1 MLIEANDYYQTE
13 RSESKKGTIMRK
25 YNYIVKATAFVLTTS
40 LLSGIIPMG
49 ENATSKGQIQKLID
63 NTVTA
68 KADDTSNSS
77 TAEIRNVNLNVNGKI
92 AGIHDPEPAVDADA
106 QWSNGKGSY
115 VYFGDY
121 FQTADGTTKQ
131 PIKWCVLDSDGND
144 GNGNNSL
151 FLISDRCLD
160 AVRYNETERGPDNEY
175 ITYTNSNIRKFLN
188 SSSDFVE
195 STDYDDYTK
204 GGFYDNAF
212 NTVEKTN
219 VCKTNKVDENEIN
232 YTGAM
237 YYSRELYYKNAKVEG
252 DYVFLPSVD
261 ELSKSKL
268 GFYDDEYN
276 PTTGAIARYRKGT
289 EYLKSLDCR
298 RDDKYWL
305 RSTDNIYYQPA
316 VASLVCGT
324 LPRVERWC
332 IRPETNIKR
341 DTIAF
346 AYKSDK
352 AKTSELTQTTKVS
365 DDAHT
370 WKLTYTDGSGFNATA
385 QSDTSCVEAGE
396 NVKIHIKKI
405 PTLTDGNAYTQVSA
419 MIVDKNNTVVAYG
432 KIKEKPEVGY
442 TNVTIPEGL
451 SAGDYTIKVFAEDVN
466 STAES
471 PEVDYAS
478 NMSSIPVKVVTP
490 NVTYR
495 VQVQK
500 KGWETEYVA
509 AGQTSGTVGEALR
522 LEAIKIKLINGD
534 GTAFDTANGGIEYR
548 VHVQKKGWEKEYL
561 ANDGLSGTVG
571 EGLRL
576 EAIQIKLTGDI
587 ANKYDV
593 YYRVQAQKFG
603 WLGWA
608 MNGAKAGTEGYA
620 YRLEGI
626 QIKLLSKGSD
636 APTESGGVK
645 DTNLPCFFDKN
656 KIPEVSYKTQVQ
668 TYGWQGYVSDGKTS
682 GTVGKAKR
690 LEAIMIKISNNKGV
704 SGSIQYKTHIQKKG
718 WEAEYRTNNA
728 LSGTVGKALRLEA
741 IQIKLTGNLAENF
754 DIYYRVQAQ
763 HFGWMGWAKNGESS
777 GTSGYGYRLE
787 AIQIQLAHKGTPS
800 NAIGSTGNAYRSK

>member
-1 MLIEANDYYQTE
+1 
-13 RSESKKGTIMRK
+13 MRK

-144 GNGNNSL
+144 GSGNNSL
-151 FLISDRCLD
+151 FLISDLCLD
-160 AVRYNETERGPDNEY
+160 AVRYNETERGPDDEY

-195 STDYDDYTK
+195 PTDYDDYTK

-232 YTGAM
+232 YTGYM
-237 YYSRELYYKNAKVEG
+237 PGSFELYYKNYPVEG
-252 DYVFLPSVD
+252 DYVFLPSAD

-268 GFYDDEYN
+268 GFYNDEYKFDFDE
-276 PTTGAIARYRKGT
+276 IARYTKGT
-289 EYLKSLDCR
+289 KYLSSLDCLR
-298 RDDKYWL
+298 SGVGDIYWL
-305 RSTDNIYYQPA
+305 RSTEDGVWCQPVTVCLDYA
-316 VASLVCGT
+316 PSARVA
-324 LPRVERWC
+324 RYH

-346 AYKSDK
+346 AYKSDEEK
-352 AKTSELTQTTKVS
+352 PSELTQTTKVS

-385 QSDTSCVEAGE
+385 QSDTSCVEAGK
-396 NVKIHIKKI
+396 NVKIDIKKI

-432 KIKEKPEVGY
+432 KIEDPEVCY

-478 NMSSIPVKVVTP
+478 NMVSIPVTVVTP
-490 NVTYR
+490 NVTYKVH
-495 VQVQK
+495 VQTD
-500 KGWETEYVA
+500 GWEKNYIA
-509 AGQTSGTVGEALR
+509 AGQTSGTVGKALR
-522 LEAIKIKLINGD
+522 LEAISIKLVNGD
-534 GTAFDTANGGIEYR
+534 GTDFNKTKGSIEYK
-548 VHVQKKGWEKEYL
+548 VHVQTYGWRQGYVS
-561 ANDGLSGTVG
+561 DGKPAGTEG
-571 EGLRL
+571 EAKRL
-576 EAIQIKLTGDI
+576 EAIKIRLTGDI

-603 WLGWA
+603 WMGWA
-608 MNGAKAGTEGYA
+608 KNDEPSGTAGYA

-645 DTNLPCFFDKN
+645 DTKLPCFFDKN
-656 KIPEVSYKTQVQ
+656 TIPEVSYKTQVQ

-690 LEAIMIKISNNKGV
+690 LEAIKINISNNKDV
-704 SGSIQYKTHIQKKG
+704 SGSIQYKTHVQKEG
-718 WEAEYRTNNA
+718 WQSWVADDS

-741 IQIKLTGNLAENF
+741 IQIKLTGDLAENF

-763 HFGWMGWAKNGESS
+763 HFGWMGWAKNGAEA
-777 GTSGYGYRLE
+777 GTAGYGYRLE

-800 NAIGSTGNAYRSK
+800 NAIGSTGNAYRRK

>member
-1 MLIEANDYYQTE
+1 
-13 RSESKKGTIMRK
+13 MRK

-160 AVRYNETERGPDNEY
+160 AVRYNETEEGPDDEY

-212 NTVEKTN
+212 NSVEKTN

-232 YTGAM
+232 DTGYFSQPYFA
-237 YYSRELYYKNAKVEG
+237 EVCYKNYPVEG
-252 DYVFLPSVD
+252 DYVFLPSAD
-261 ELSKSKL
+261 EMGKPKY
-268 GFYDDEYN
+268 GYYDDKFKIGSIVES
-276 PTTGAIARYRKGT
+276 RCRKGT
-289 EYLKSLDCR
+289 DYVKSLLDCR
-298 RDDKYWL
+298 RDDIYWL
-305 RSTDNIYYQPA
+305 RSIEKAITYPA
-316 VASLVCGT
+316 VCTFNFSGLK
-324 LPRVERWC
+324 RVERWC

-346 AYKSDK
+346 AYKSDEEK
-352 AKTSELTQTTKVS
+352 ASEVTQTTKVS
-365 DDAHT
+365 DDANT

-396 NVKIHIKKI
+396 NVKIAIKKI

-432 KIKEKPEVGY
+432 KIKEKPEVCY

-478 NMSSIPVKVVTP
+478 NMSSIPVTVVTP
-490 NVTYR
+490 NVTYK

-500 KGWETEYVA
+500 TGWEENYIA
-509 AGQTSGTVGEALR
+509 AGQTSGTVGQALR
-522 LEAIKIKLINGD
+522 LEAIKIKLVNSDGTDFDTTNGGIEYSVHVQKNGWEKEYLANDELSGTVGQALRLEAIRIRLTGDIANKYDVYYRVQAQKFGWMGWAKNDEKSGTEGYAYRLEGIQIKLVSKGSDAPTESGGVKDTNLPCFFDKKTIPEVSYKTQVQTYGWQGYVKDGTTSGTVGKAKRLEAIKIKLVNRD

-561 ANDGLSGTVG
+561 AND
-571 EGLRL
+571 E
-576 EAIQIKLTGDI
+576 
-587 ANKYDV
+587 
-593 YYRVQAQKFG
+593 
-603 WLGWA
+603 
-608 MNGAKAGTEGYA
+608 
-620 YRLEGI
+620 
-626 QIKLLSKGSD
+626 
-636 APTESGGVK
+636 
-645 DTNLPCFFDKN
+645 
-656 KIPEVSYKTQVQ
+656 
-668 TYGWQGYVSDGKTS
+668 
-682 GTVGKAKR
+682 
-690 LEAIMIKISNNKGV
+690 
-704 SGSIQYKTHIQKKG
+704 
-718 WEAEYRTNNA
+718 

-741 IQIKLTGNLAENF
+741 IQIKLTGDLAKNF

-763 HFGWMGWAKNGESS
+763 HFGWMGWAKNDEKS

>member
-1 MLIEANDYYQTE
+1 
-13 RSESKKGTIMRK
+13 MRK
-25 YNYIVKATAFVLTTS
+25 YNYIVKATAFILTTS

-144 GNGNNSL
+144 GRGNNSL
-151 FLISDRCLD
+151 FLLSDLCLD
-160 AVRYNETERGPDNEY
+160 AVRYNETERGPDDEY

-212 NTVEKTN
+212 NSVEKTN

-232 YTGAM
+232 HTGYRAG
-237 YYSRELYYKNAKVEG
+237 SFELYYQNYPVEG

-268 GFYDDEYN
+268 GFYNDEYKFDVD
-276 PTTGAIARYRKGT
+276 AIARYTTGT
-289 EYLKSLDCR
+289 EYVSSLDCPWSKYG
-298 RDDKYWL
+298 DIYWL
-305 RSTDNIYYQPA
+305 RSTEDGVWFQP
-316 VASLVCGT
+316 VTVC
-324 LPRVERWC
+324 LDYSSSARVGRSF

-352 AKTSELTQTTKVS
+352 AKTSEVTQTTKVS
-365 DDAHT
+365 DDDDHT

-396 NVKIHIKKI
+396 NVKIAIKKI
-405 PTLTDGNAYTQVSA
+405 PTLTDGNEYTQVSA

-432 KIKEKPEVGY
+432 KIEDEAKVCY
-442 TNVTIPEGL
+442 ANVTIPEGL
-451 SAGDYTIKVFAEDVN
+451 EAGDYTIKVFAEDVN

-478 NMSSIPVKVVTP
+478 NMASIPVTVVTP
-490 NVTYR
+490 NVTYK

-500 KGWETEYVA
+500 TGWEKKYIA
-509 AGQTSGTVGEALR
+509 AGQTSGTVGQALR
-522 LEAIKIKLINGD
+522 LEAIKIKLVNSD
-534 GTAFDTANGGIEYR
+534 GTDLNTTNGGIEYR
-548 VHVQKKGWEKEYL
+548 VHVQKNGWETEYRK
-561 ANDGLSGTVG
+561 NDEPSGTVG
-571 EGLRL
+571 QAKRL
-576 EAIQIKLTGDI
+576 EAIQIRLTGDI

-603 WLGWA
+603 WMGWA
-608 MNGAKAGTEGYA
+608 KNGQEAGTAGYA

-626 QIKLLSKGSD
+626 QIKLVSKGSD

-668 TYGWQGYVSDGKTS
+668 TYGWQGYVKDGATS

-690 LEAIMIKISNNKGV
+690 LEAIRIYISNNKNV
-704 SGSIQYKTHIQKKG
+704 SGSIQYRTHVQKEG
-718 WEAEYRTNNA
+718 WKQPWVADGAT
-728 LSGTVGKALRLEA
+728 SGTVGKALRLEA
-741 IQIKLTGNLAENF
+741 IQIKLTEDLAENF

-763 HFGWMGWAKNGESS
+763 HFGWMGWTKNGAEA
-777 GTSGYGYRLE
+777 GTEGYGYRLE

>member
-1 MLIEANDYYQTE
+1 
-13 RSESKKGTIMRK
+13 MRK

-160 AVRYNETERGPDNEY
+160 AIRYNETEEGPNDEY

-212 NTVEKTN
+212 NSVEKTN

-232 YTGAM
+232 YTGSYSQAYHAEV
-237 YYSRELYYKNAKVEG
+237 YYINYPVEG
-252 DYVFLPSVD
+252 DYVFLPSAD
-261 ELSKSKL
+261 EMRRPKY
-268 GFYDDEYN
+268 GYYDDEYKFDER
-276 PTTGAIARYRKGT
+276 GVMKGVVARYRKGT
-289 EYLKSLDCR
+289 DYVKALDCG
-298 RDDKYWL
+298 RDDIYWL
-305 RSTDNIYYQPA
+305 RSIENAMMVP
-316 VASLVCGT
+316 VACAYGPGDML
-324 LPRVERWC
+324 RVYRLC

-346 AYKSDK
+346 AYKSDEEK
-352 AKTSELTQTTKVS
+352 ASEVKQTTKVS

-385 QSDTSCVEAGE
+385 QSDTSCVAAGG
-396 NVKIHIKKI
+396 NVKIAIKKI

-432 KIKEKPEVGY
+432 KIEDEAKVCY
-442 TNVTIPEGL
+442 ANVTIPEGL
-451 SAGDYTIKVFAEDVN
+451 EAGDYTIKVFAEDVN

-478 NMSSIPVKVVTP
+478 NMASIPVTVVTP
-490 NVTYR
+490 NVTYK

-500 KGWETEYVA
+500 TGWEKKYIA

-576 EAIQIKLTGDI
+576 EAIQIRLTGDI

-603 WLGWA
+603 WMGWA
-608 MNGAKAGTEGYA
+608 KNDEKSGTEGYA

-626 QIKLLSKGSD
+626 QIKLVSKGSD
-636 APTESGGVK
+636 EPTESGGVK
-645 DTNLPCFFDKN
+645 DTNLPCFFDK
-656 KIPEVSYKTQVQ
+656 KTIPEVSYKTQVQ

-690 LEAIMIKISNNKGV
+690 LEAIKINISNKKKV
-704 SGSIQYKTHIQKKG
+704 SGSIQYRTHVQKEG
-718 WEAEYRTNNA
+718 WQSSWVADDS

-741 IQIKLTGNLAENF
+741 IQIKLTEDLAENF

-763 HFGWMGWAKNGESS
+763 HFGWMGWAKNGAEA
-777 GTSGYGYRLE
+777 GTEGYGYRLE

-800 NAIGSTGNAYRSK
+800 NAIGSTGNAYRKK

>member
-1 MLIEANDYYQTE
+1 
-13 RSESKKGTIMRK
+13 MRK

-49 ENATSKGQIQKLID
+49 DNATSKGQIKKLID

-121 FQTADGTTKQ
+121 FQTVDGTTKQPIKQ

-144 GNGNNSL
+144 GSGNNSL

-160 AVRYNETERGPDNEY
+160 AVRYNETERGPDDEY

-212 NTVEKTN
+212 NSVEKTN

-232 YTGAM
+232 HTGYMAG
-237 YYSRELYYKNAKVEG
+237 SFELYYQNYPVEG

-268 GFYDDEYN
+268 GFYNDEYKFDVD
-276 PTTGAIARYRKGT
+276 AIARYTTGT
-289 EYLKSLDCR
+289 EYVSSLDCPWSKYG
-298 RDDKYWL
+298 DIYWL
-305 RSTDNIYYQPA
+305 RSTEDGVWFQP
-316 VASLVCGT
+316 VTVC
-324 LPRVERWC
+324 LDYSSSARVGRSF

-352 AKTSELTQTTKVS
+352 AKTSEVTQTTKVS
-365 DDAHT
+365 DDDHT

-396 NVKIHIKKI
+396 NVKIAIKKI
-405 PTLTDGNAYTQVSA
+405 PTLTDGNEYTQVSA

-432 KIKEKPEVGY
+432 KIEDEAKICY

-478 NMSSIPVKVVTP
+478 NMASIPVTVVTP
-490 NVTYR
+490 NVTYKVH
-495 VQVQK
+495 VQTD
-500 KGWETEYVA
+500 GWEKNYIA
-509 AGQTSGTVGEALR
+509 AGQTSGTVGQA
-522 LEAIKIKLINGD
+522 K
-534 GTAFDTANGGIEYR
+534 
-548 VHVQKKGWEKEYL
+548 
-561 ANDGLSGTVG
+561 
-571 EGLRL
+571 RL
-576 EAIQIKLTGDI
+576 EAIQIKLVNSDGTDFDTTNGGIEYKVHVQKNDWETEYRKNDEPSGTEGKGLRLEAIRIRLTGDI

-603 WLGWA
+603 WMGWA
-608 MNGAKAGTEGYA
+608 KNDEESGTAGYA

-626 QIKLLSKGSD
+626 QIKLVSKGSD
-636 APTESGGVK
+636 APAESGGVN
-645 DTNLPCFFDKN
+645 DTKLPRFFDKN
-656 KIPEVSYKTQVQ
+656 TIPEVRYKTQVQ
-668 TYGWQGYVSDGKTS
+668 TYGWQGYVKDGTTS

-704 SGSIQYKTHIQKKG
+704 SGSIQYKTHVQKKG

-741 IQIKLTGNLAENF
+741 IRIKLTEDLAKNF

-763 HFGWMGWAKNGESS
+763 HFGWMGWAKNDAKA
-777 GTSGYGYRLE
+777 GTEGYGYRLE